1 MRHGYSDETDNGW
14 GDVVE
19 TRPETAE
26 ETAARHAYVDEQEAK
41 RRLQSEA
48 EVFSGLVVDALKRQ
62 AATLF
67 PNNPHFPL
75 DRETIRSLKESA
87 EYRYVSTGGNCEFPV
102 RVFMAGVCL
111 YFMADG
117 CLRRD

>member
-75 DRETIRSLKESA
+75 DRETIRSLRNA
-87 EYRYVSTGGNCEFPV
+87 MR
-102 RVFMAGVCL
+102 M
-111 YFMADG
+111 
-117 CLRRD
+117 RRL